1 MLIVDM
7 SVPVSITSH
16 RGGELVGESRG
27 IALYP
32 VGIAAQRAGLS
43 PRQLRYYEALG
54 LIEPQ
59 RRGTRRLYTEFDV
72 ALLTEIR
79 RLHRAGTRLDRI
91 RETIAAFRQEAAVPA
106 QAAPPAA
113 DELGDEEDNDLLASA
128 LGRRPPPS
136 LYPLRDRRAIEE
148 RLDRYERD
156 KAPVES
162 HPGPEKER
170 SHGEPGNPGDGR
182 SRPGPIPTGHR

>member
-1 MLIVDM
+1 M
-7 SVPVSITSH
+7 
-16 RGGELVGESRG
+16 GESRG
-27 IALYP
+27 AALYP

-43 PRQLRYYEALG
+43 PRQLRYYELLG

-59 RRGTRRLYTEFDV
+59 RRGTRRLYTESDV
-72 ALLTEIR
+72 ALLMEIR

-91 RETIAAFRQEAAVPA
+91 RDTIAAFRQEPMPVPPDA
-106 QAAPPAA
+106 GLAP
-113 DELGDEEDNDLLASA
+113 DEAGGEEDNDLLASA

-148 RLDRYERD
+148 RIDRYERD
-156 KAPVES
+156 AAPVGS

-182 SRPGPIPTGHR
+182 PRPRAVSTRQR